1 MKISVQSRTRTIVE
15 QSRTP
20 EDNLS
25 IVFNLSAVVVV
36 VFFLNLR
43 TAC

>member
-36 VFFLNLR
+36 FFFLNLR